1 VDSRDSGSSGEWARA
16 GKVRRK
22 GRTASLVG
30 LPSCQ
35 QTERRAPWP
44 CTSGHR
50 PALLVRIVLP
60 ESKGINI
67 EEWAERDIIDD
78 GPSLVWGGG
87 GPDGPV
93 PVPLRADRGGQA
105 AEPAPDSPGSPLGES
120 ESLHGTRLRPSKV
133 PDPGL
138 EGQPALREVDS
149 GEAEHQGGDEP
160 RNLEWC
166 AIVCKRSRGRIE
178 FHVVVIEKGG
188 AHRSVARSPALRA
201 PSFGALR
208 QRGAARVAHDDL
220 VSRLAASGWRPV
232 DSSGA
237 WYEVGFVRERAVGV
251 QMERS
256 VVTAAREGG
265 QAWFVVETLD
275 TYGNGAQL
283 EVSARFE
290 VPRFRSTRPTEQA
303 ECAHEQLVS
312 RMESEGWVVVGNA
325 CDEWYAASFERP
337 A

>member
-1 VDSRDSGSSGEWARA
+1 VGSRRQGPAQGTDSEARWCFSA
-16 GKVRRK
+16 VTTPNREPRGRVRR
-22 GRTASLVG
+22 GPRHALV
-30 LPSCQ
+30 
-35 QTERRAPWP
+35 
-44 CTSGHR
+44 
-50 PALLVRIVLP
+50 VRIVLP
-60 ESKGINI
+60 ESERIKI
-67 EEWAERDIIDD
+67 EEWAERHVVDD
-78 GPSLVWGGG
+78 GPSPVRAGG

-93 PVPLRADRGGQA
+93 PTPLRADRGGQA
-105 AEPAPDSPGSPLGES
+105 AEPAPDSPGSPNPLGES
-120 ESLHGTRLRPSKV
+120 ESLHGTQLRPSKV

-138 EGQPALREVDS
+138 DGQPALREVDS
-149 GEAEHQGGDEP
+149 GEARHQGGDDP

-201 PSFGALR
+201 PNFGALR

-220 VSRLAASGWRPV
+220 VSRLAARGWRPV

-237 WYEVGFVRERAVGV
+237 WYEVGFVRDRAVGV
-251 QMERS
+251 QRKRS
-256 VVTAAREGG
+256 VVTASREGG

-275 TYGNGAQL
+275 THGNGTQL

-290 VPRFRSTRPTEQA
+290 VPRFRSIRPTEQA
-303 ECAHEQLVS
+303 KSAHEQIVS

-325 CDEWYAASFERP
+325 WDEWYAASFERP